1 MLQTLHNNMNPLDEI
16 HTQNEDENRTAQL
29 RQHRVVLRIRQLQ
42 SEQAR
47 QGELNLAK
55 DTELLAL
62 QDEANENNWLYW

>member
-1 MLQTLHNNMNPLDEI
+1 MNPLDEI

-47 QGELNLAK
+47 WGELNLAK